1 MKEFP
6 NLYCEYNFLVN
17 LVEKSVSPL
26 LTCKKE
32 ALFQL
37 LSDVYHILHNQN
49 LSSLALPVAGTCS
62 HVQCCLCFT
71 AICQDDC
78 LTHNVVSDGAGLVI
92 ARVKEKLSL
101 FYLRHCAVK
110 SIM

>member
-49 LSSLALPVAGTCS
+49 LS
-62 HVQCCLCFT
+62 
-71 AICQDDC
+71 
-78 LTHNVVSDGAGLVI
+78 
-92 ARVKEKLSL
+92 
-101 FYLRHCAVK
+101 
-110 SIM
+110 